1 MRTRIYQTGRMKGGK
16 RIVQSGTLGEWF
28 VFGLV
33 KWFCKIIFFCMFF
46 WIIIPIK
53 LLKGK

>member
-28 VFGLV
+28 IFGLV